1 MLFPPN
7 PDSIDIAD
15 SGNLE
20 AEATAEVIS
29 EATAEV
35 ISEAIAAAT
44 AKTKMVTIGLF
55 LFELMRPW

>member
-20 AEATAEVIS
+20 AMPEAMVDTTAEAMAEATAMA
-29 EATAEV
+29 EAMNGQKDRQP
-35 ISEAIAAAT
+35 S
-44 AKTKMVTIGLF
+44 MY
-55 LFELMRPW
+55 

>member
-1 MLFPPN
+1 MFPPN

-20 AEATAEVIS
+20 A